1 MRSANA
7 LRIVLG
13 IFAAILASGTLVAF
27 AWAQAPA
34 PPGPARVAAIE
45 TTAPLQDHSEA
56 SIKAAIKVAAATA
69 VRGALAMGLPRIQF
83 LQALV
88 HTDMV
93 SVQILAT
100 DTEAGGERVEPE
112 PGRGPG
118 PRSGQPPRLEL

>member
-1 MRSANA
+1 MRV
-7 LRIVLG
+7 LRIALSVL
-13 IFAAILASGTLVAF
+13 AAILASGTLVAS

-34 PPGPARVAAIE
+34 PPGSARVAAIE
-45 TTAPLQDHSEA
+45 ATAPLQDHSEA

-83 LQALV
+83 LQAFV

-100 DTEAGGERVEPE
+100 DTEAGGERGAPE
-112 PGRGPG
+112 PDSGVGP
-118 PRSGQPPRLEL
+118 PPKVEL